1 MRISDWSS
9 DVCSSD
15 LFYDELVEPAAPV
28 PTAALDFQQDNP
40 QVANILLQDVC
51 PGRFVDHVT
60 IGLTDRLAFELAV
73 DAITHPGPANVD
85 RVRDA
90 AGGQTALCGA
100 LPIVPSQVIAPQIV
114 TGLIDALRQ
123 AGIDSE
129 IGRDNV
135 CTPVTNDT
143 LL

>member
-73 DAITHPGPANVD
+73 DALTHPGPANVD
-85 RVRDA
+85 RVRAA
-90 AGGQTALCGA
+90 AGGQTALFGA
-100 LPIVPSQVIAPQIV
+100 LPIVPSQVLAPQQ
-114 TGLIDALRQ
+114 THSLTHSLRHE
-123 AGIDSE
+123 GI
-129 IGRDNV
+129 
-135 CTPVTNDT
+135 TP
-143 LL
+143 

>member
-90 AGGQTALCGA
+90 AGGPTALCDRKRVVEGKGVSVRVD
-100 LPIVPSQVIAPQIV
+100 LGGPRVIKKINTIPYK
-114 TGLIDALRQ
+114 
-123 AGIDSE
+123 
-129 IGRDNV
+129 DN
-135 CTPVTNDT
+135 
-143 LL
+143 